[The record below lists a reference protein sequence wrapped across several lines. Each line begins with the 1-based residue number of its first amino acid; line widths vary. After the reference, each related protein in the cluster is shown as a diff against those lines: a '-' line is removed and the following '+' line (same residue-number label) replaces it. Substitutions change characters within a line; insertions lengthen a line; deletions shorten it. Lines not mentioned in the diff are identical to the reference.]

1 MRVLTRSSVISIAAA
16 GFFLM
21 PLDSAPPRVPLYQ
34 QFMSPASPQELVSAH
49 KVDRVAW
56 VDYAE
61 GKRNAYTAAAPLF
74 APVRLTNFMKDD
86 GIMMS
91 GVKIS
96 DDGSTVVFLRGE
108 AVNRDGWSPNPSAD
122 PNGPEHA
129 IWAARTNGVGGAWRV
144 VDATNPELAPDG
156 SSILFV
162 KAGQIYRAKVTPV
175 KPASEVDRGEKAFIT
190 EWGVQSD
197 PKWSPDGRK
206 IAFVSTR
213 TDHSFIVVYDVATR
227 SVKYMSPS
235 VDFDTMPMWL
245 PDSKHLLFLRRPG
258 LPFGQQAQQ
267 GAGGLGLP
275 NGPALPATTAT
286 ATPGARGGGRGGRGA
301 AAAAVQ
307 APVTPAVPGAATPAV
322 TNNSPGLMQ
331 ATFRGGY
338 TLAFYK
344 ADVTTGEAQETWHNQ
359 KNDPIAANIGNA
371 RLAGE
376 FVIFPFA
383 VGGPGGRGGRGG
395 GGGGGGARGGRG
407 GAAPAPA
414 PGAATEGVPGVVG
427 DVPTGQTPPA
437 NQPPADQ
444 WERYYSLNAQD
455 PSARPLLLTTTD
467 GLIENQTSIAV
478 SADGKTFYYC
488 TNAKDIELRHIW
500 AVPAA
505 GGTPVQITAG
515 ESAETYPAPLASGKY
530 MATLSASWN
539 MPQSVGVWRMG
550 AEASAGA
557 APAQKIVFPAS
568 FAGFPTDLH
577 VKPEIVITKAAD
589 GLEIH
594 NQLFLPKDLKPGE
607 RRPAIV
613 FVHGGPQRQMMPAY
627 HYMQFYHW
635 AYGINQW
642 LANQGYVVMSIN
654 YRSGVGYG
662 RSFRA
667 APNTGGA
674 GNSEY
679 QDVVAGGKYLQTRPD
694 VDPNRVGIWGLSYGG
709 LLTSQALARN
719 SDIFKAGVDLAG
731 VHLFGSSLDPE
742 SVSYKSSTIG
752 AIDGWKSPVLLIQG
766 DDDRNVAFQ
775 QMTGLV
781 QLLRQ
786 RDVYYELIVFP
797 DDVHESLLHS
807 RWIYT
812 LGRMETF
819 LHKFLWETPMTASK

>member
-1 MRVLTRSSVISIAAA
+1 MEVSMRVISRLPIVSIAAA
-16 GFFLM
+16 LLSG
-21 PLDSAPPRVPLYQ
+21 PLVSAPPTIPSYQ
-34 QFMSPASPQELVSAH
+34 KFLSPASPQEVVAAR

-61 GKRNAYTAAAPLF
+61 GKRNAYTAVAPLF

-91 GVKIS
+91 GVRIS
-96 DDGSTVVFLRGE
+96 DDGSTVIFLRGE
-108 AVNRDGWSPNPSAD
+108 APNRDGWSPNASAD

-129 IWAARTNGVGGAWRV
+129 IWAARTTGAGGAWRV
-144 VDATNPELAPDG
+144 ADAGNAEIAPDG

-213 TDHSFIVVYDVATR
+213 TDHSFIVVYDVAAR
-227 SVKYMSPS
+227 AVKYMSPS
-235 VDFDTMPMWL
+235 VDFDTMPMWTS
-245 PDSKHLLFLRRPG
+245 DSKHVIFLRRPG
-258 LPFGQQAQQ
+258 LPFGLQAQQ
-267 GAGGLGLP
+267 GAGGIGLP
-275 NGPALPATTAT
+275 NGPAAQPATAT
-286 ATPGARGGGRGGRGA
+286 AAAANGGRGGGRNGGRGNA
-301 AAAAVQ
+301 AAAI
-307 APVTPAVPGAATPAV
+307 PTPATQVIAAAAPPV
-322 TNNSPGLMQ
+322 VNNSPGLMR

-344 ADVTTGEAQETWHNQ
+344 ANVETGDAQEAWHNQ
-359 KNDPIAANIGNA
+359 PNDTLAGNITNA
-371 RLAGE
+371 RLAGD
-376 FVIFPFA
+376 FVIYPLN
-383 VGGPGGRGGRGG
+383 VGGFGRGGRGG
-395 GGGGGGARGGRG
+395 PGAQ
-407 GAAPAPA
+407 PAPA
-414 PGAATEGVPGVVG
+414 PEVV
-427 DVPTGQTPPA
+427 TGPV
-437 NQPPADQ
+437 DE
-444 WERYYSLNAQD
+444 WDRYYAINVTDA
-455 PSARPLLLTTTD
+455 SARPVLLTTND
-467 GLIENQTSIAV
+467 GLIENQTAIAV

-488 TNAKDIELRHIW
+488 TNAKDIERRHIW
-500 AVPAA
+500 AVPAG
-505 GGTPVQITAG
+505 GGTPVQVTAG
-515 ESAETYPAPLASGKY
+515 EGVETSPAPLASGKY
-530 MATLSASWN
+530 IATLSASWQ
-539 MPQSVGVWRMG
+539 MPQSLGVWKL
-550 AEASAGA
+550 GA
-557 APAQKIVFPAS
+557 ATPSAEAQKIIFPTS
-568 FAGFPTDLH
+568 RPGFPMDAH

-642 LANQGYVVMSIN
+642 LADQGYIVMSIN

-662 RSFRA
+662 RSFRG

-679 QDVVAGGKYLQTRPD
+679 QDVLAGGKYLQTRPD
-694 VDPNRVGIWGLSYGG
+694 VDPERVGIWGLSYGG
-709 LLTSQALARN
+709 VLTSQALARN

-731 VHLFGSSLDPE
+731 VHLWGSSLDPA

-819 LHKFLWETPMTASK
+819 LHKFLWDAPVRATK